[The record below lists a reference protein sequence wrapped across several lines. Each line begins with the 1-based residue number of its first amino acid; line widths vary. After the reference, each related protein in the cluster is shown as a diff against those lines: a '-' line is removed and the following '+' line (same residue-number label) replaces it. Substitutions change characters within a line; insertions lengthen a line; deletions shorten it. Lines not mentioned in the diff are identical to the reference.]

1 MKRVRPYIL
10 IFLAIL
16 LLLVLVGPFLVP
28 VPPIEGALSPQEL
41 AWSQSRF
48 VEING
53 LQVHYEIAGQGE
65 PFFLLL
71 HGFGASTFT
80 WREIV
85 PDLAQSGTVLS
96 YDRPGFGL
104 TERPLE
110 WQDSNPYSPEESLGL
125 LMGLLDHFGIE
136 KAILVGNSA
145 GGTVALQAALR
156 FPERVEALVLV
167 APAVYTGGGAPAW
180 IRPLL
185 SAPQI
190 CRLGPLFVRR
200 VFGSAEG
207 LVDLAWHDPSQ
218 ITPEIRAGY
227 ERPLQVENWDR
238 ALWELTLA
246 SQESN
251 LAEELAQ
258 VQVHSLIITG
268 DDDRIVPT
276 EESIR
281 LASELPNAD
290 LAVIE
295 NCGHVPQEEC
305 PDKFMEAL
313 KEFISNRLGSIIFSD
328 EGGNHGRRKV

>member
-10 IFLAIL
+10 IFLAAL
-16 LLLVLVGPFLVP
+16 LMLVLVGPFLVP
-28 VPPIEGALSPQEL
+28 VPPIEGARSPQEL

-53 LQVHYEIAGQGE
+53 LQVHYEITGQGE
-65 PFFLLL
+65 PVYIML

-80 WREIV
+80 WREIA
-85 PDLAQSGTVLS
+85 PDLAENGTVLS

-110 WQDSNPYSPEESLGL
+110 WQGSNPYSPEANLEILV
-125 LMGLLDHFGIE
+125 GLLDHFGIE
-136 KAILVGNSA
+136 KAVLVGNSA
-145 GGTVALQAALR
+145 GGTIALQAALR

-185 SAPQI
+185 STPQI
-190 CRLGPLFVRR
+190 RRLGPLFVRW
-200 VFGSAEG
+200 VFGSSEG
-207 LVDLAWHDPSQ
+207 LVDLSWHDPSQ
-218 ITPEIRAGY
+218 ITSEIRAGY
-227 ERPLQVENWDR
+227 ERPLQVENWDQ

-258 VQVHSLIITG
+258 LQARSLILTG

-281 LASELPNAD
+281 LANELPNAD
-290 LAVIE
+290 LAVIK

-305 PDKFMEAL
+305 PDKFMDSL
-313 KEFISNRLGSIIFSD
+313 QEFISNRLGSIIFT
-328 EGGNHGRRKV
+328 EITLHK